1 MLDSVLIANE
11 VVDDA
16 RRWKKACLILK
27 VDFAK
32 AYDCVCWE
40 FLLYMTR
47 RIRFTEKWI
56 SWIKVCPESTSIS
69 VLVNG
74 SHYEEFHPGRG
85 LRQGDPIAPFLFLIV
100 AKGLSGFTKEALRM
114 TCILVIKLED
124 SRWRSHYSN

>member
-1 MLDSVLIANE
+1 
-11 VVDDA
+11 
-16 RRWKKACLILK
+16 
-27 VDFAK
+27 
-32 AYDCVCWE
+32 
-40 FLLYMTR
+40 MTR